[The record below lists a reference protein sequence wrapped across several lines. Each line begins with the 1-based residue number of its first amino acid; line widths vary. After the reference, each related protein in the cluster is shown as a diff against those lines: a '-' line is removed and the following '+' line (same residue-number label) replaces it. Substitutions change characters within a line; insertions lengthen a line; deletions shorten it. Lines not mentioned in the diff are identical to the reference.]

1 MTDNNDKIPEK
12 PMTREEAEKVKAD
25 MLEGVAT
32 LLGRTDVDTQKV
44 ISLVQPIAV
53 QTVECKELIV
63 KQLTLGQKIA
73 LNKAGIKL
81 ESNDDDY
88 TIWPETK
95 PDKFIKL
102 MAACTYSSE
111 KPDVQLSETELS
123 SLCTYD
129 AKKLAYAFF
138 SLIVQ

>member
-32 LLGRTDVDTQKV
+32 LLGRTDVDSQKV

-111 KPDVQLSETELS
+111 KPDVQLSETESS

>member
-63 KQLTLGQKIA
+63 KQ
-73 LNKAGIKL
+73 
-81 ESNDDDY
+81 
-88 TIWPETK
+88 
-95 PDKFIKL
+95 
-102 MAACTYSSE
+102 
-111 KPDVQLSETELS
+111 
-123 SLCTYD
+123 
-129 AKKLAYAFF
+129 
-138 SLIVQ
+138 